1 MPIDPKRDRNQD
13 AAVAG
18 TFPAS
23 DPLAGTPESGTRAVP
38 PQDMMGHDTPMPP
51 DAVTLRRR
59 FPSAESAKLALEALV
74 REGPVDRN
82 AAEIVAQGEET
93 ELRIAAPAND
103 LQRLRDLLA
112 KAS

>member
-1 MPIDPKRDRNQD
+1 MPTDPKRDQIQD

-23 DPLAGTPESGTRAVP
+23 DPPTGTPERGTRAVP
-38 PQDMMGHDTPMPP
+38 PEQMMGSETPMPA

-82 AAEIVAQGEET
+82 AAEIVPQGEET

-103 LQRLRDLLA
+103 VQRLRDLLA